1 VSESGL
7 TAAWSCSDEIPSVG
21 ALKRLFMDYLRFI
34 QLVSQSDV
42 DKIGGVCSELEGM
55 QKAAVTA

>member
-7 TAAWSCSDEIPSVG
+7 TAVWSCSDIVPSVG
-21 ALKRLFMDYLRFI
+21 ALKRLFMDYLRFN
-34 QLVSQSDV
+34 QLVSQSDMN
-42 DKIGGVCSELEGM
+42 KIGAVCSELEGM